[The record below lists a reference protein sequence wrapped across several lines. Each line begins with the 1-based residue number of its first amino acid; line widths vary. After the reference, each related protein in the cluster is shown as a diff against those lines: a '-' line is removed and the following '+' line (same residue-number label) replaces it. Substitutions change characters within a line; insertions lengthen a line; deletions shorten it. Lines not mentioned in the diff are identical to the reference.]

1 MSDVATL
8 AHVGLSTVSR
18 VINGVSTV
26 DPELAARVRRAA
38 EALDYRPNLTASNLR
53 RVGGKTRTIG
63 LLLENV
69 ANPFSSALHRGVED
83 VARSRGVA
91 VLAGSLD
98 EEPDREREL
107 VQSLIAR
114 RVDGLIIVPTVSDH
128 GYLLAERQA
137 GTAIVFADRPPRFLD
152 ADAVLTDNIAG
163 ARRGTRHLI
172 EHGHK
177 RIGYLGDLHSI
188 ATAAQRYEGFAAELS
203 DHGIDVDER
212 LVRLD
217 RHDIESAE
225 ASALDLLS
233 LDQPPTAL
241 LAGQNLITIGVV
253 RALRRLQLHHR
264 VALLGFDDIMLAD
277 LLDPGITVIAQ
288 DPGAMGRAAA
298 GLLFRRLDGDHGPSQ
313 HITIATQLVARGSGE
328 IRP

>member
-203 DHGIDVDER
+203 DHGIDVDEQ

-298 GLLFRRLDGDHGPSQ
+298 GLLFRRLDGDRGPSQ